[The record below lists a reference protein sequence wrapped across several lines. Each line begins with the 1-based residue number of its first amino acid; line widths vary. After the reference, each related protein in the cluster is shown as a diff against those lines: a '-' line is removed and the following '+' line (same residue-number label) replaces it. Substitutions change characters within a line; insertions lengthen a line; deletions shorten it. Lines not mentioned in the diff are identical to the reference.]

1 MTKYIICLG
10 DGMADHNIQ
19 QLNEKTPLEVA
30 HTPNIDFIS
39 KNGHL
44 GMVDTVPEGFS
55 PGSDVANMGILGYD
69 PNLYY
74 TGRGPIEAASMNIK
88 CKPSDII
95 FRCNIVNIE
104 NSIMKDFTA
113 GHISTE
119 ESKQLIDELN
129 IAFKNTPITFYNGV
143 SYRHIMVVEQK
154 YAKLITHAP
163 HDITDKNIKNYL
175 PAGENSKEF
184 LDIIKK
190 ANNIL
195 NKSQTNL
202 KRKQNSQKE
211 ATSIWPWSQGTNPK
225 MPSFK
230 SKFKKT
236 GGIITAV
243 DLLKGLGKLA
253 DLKTPNVQGATGFI
267 DTNYEEKVKEATNI
281 LNSHDFCYLHIEAPD
296 EAGHM
301 GDVNLKIQAI
311 EDFDKKVVGPILDYQ
326 KENPDC
332 VIMVL
337 PDHPTPCD
345 IKTHTHEPVP
355 YCYYHKS
362 IQSKSLKSYSEKNAK
377 TTNNH
382 FNTPWDL
389 LNTFLSIKP

>member
-10 DGMADHNIQ
+10 DGMADHNIK

-30 HTPNIDFIS
+30 NTPNIDFIS
-39 KNGHL
+39 KNGNL
-44 GMVDTVPEGFS
+44 GMVDTVPIGFS

-74 TGRGPIEAASMNIK
+74 TGRGPIEAASMNIS
-88 CKPSDII
+88 CSPTDII
-95 FRCNIVNIE
+95 FRCNIVSIE
-104 NSIMKDFTA
+104 NSTMNDFTS

-119 ESKQLIDELN
+119 ESQQLINELN
-129 IAFKNTPITFYNGV
+129 AEFKNSPITFYSGV
-143 SYRHIMVVEQK
+143 SYRHIMVVEEK
-154 YAKLITHAP
+154 FAKLITHAP
-163 HDITDKNIKNYL
+163 HDITDKNISSYL
-175 PAGENSKEF
+175 PAGENDKEF
-184 LDIIKK
+184 LKIIKK
-190 ANNIL
+190 ANHIL
-195 NKSQTNL
+195 AESNVNL
-202 KRKQNSQKE
+202 KRKKNNQKL
-211 ATSIWPWSQGTNPK
+211 ATSIWPWSQGTKPN

-230 SKFKKT
+230 SQFQTT

-243 DLLKGLGKLA
+243 DFLKGLGKLV
-253 DLKTPNVQGATGFI
+253 DLETPNIIGATGFI
-267 DTNYEEKVKEATNI
+267 DTNYEEKVKGALSI

-311 EDFDKKVVGPILDYQ
+311 EDFDKKVVGPILNYQ
-326 KENPDC
+326 EKNPDC

-355 YCYYHKS
+355 YCFYHKS
-362 IQSKSLKSYSEKNAK
+362 IKSKSLKTYSEKNAK
-377 TTNNH
+377 ETKNH
-382 FNTPWDL
+382 FHTPWDL
-389 LNTFLSIKP
+389 LKTFLNTKP